1 MTAHTSGH
9 GLPSGRAPAP
19 ARGAAVRGG
28 AVRGSAAAVLRC
40 EARLFLR
47 EPASLFWILV
57 FPTALL
63 CVLGAVPSFR
73 EPSPDLGGLR
83 VIDLYVPVTV
93 LLALITSGIQSM
105 PPVLSGYR
113 ERGVLRRMWTTP
125 VRPGALIGAQVVLH
139 GAAVVLSG
147 ALALAV
153 GRVVFDVPLPRHV
166 PGYLVAFV
174 LAALATL
181 ALGGT
186 VAAVGRTTRITQAV
200 GSAVFFPSMFT
211 AGVWLPVSA
220 MPDALQRIVHLTPL
234 GAAAR
239 ALGEAAG
246 GHWPAW
252 SHLGIMA
259 LWAAVLMAAAQ
270 RWFTWE

>member
-1 MTAHTSGH
+1 MS
-9 GLPSGRAPAP
+9 APASAS
-19 ARGAAVRGG
+19 ARTRSA
-28 AVRGSAAAVLRC
+28 AVRGSAAAVLRS

-63 CVLGAVPSFR
+63 CVLGAIPSFR
-73 EPSPDLGGLR
+73 KPSPDLGGPR

-113 ERGVLRRMWTTP
+113 ERGVLRRMSTTP
-125 VRPGALIGAQVVLH
+125 VRPGALVGAQVVLH
-139 GAAVVLSG
+139 GAAVVVSG
-147 ALALAV
+147 LLALAV
-153 GRVVFDVPLPRHV
+153 GRTVFGVALPGHV
-166 PGYLVAFV
+166 PGYLAAFV
-174 LAALATL
+174 LAALTTL

-186 VAAVGRTTRITQAV
+186 VAAVSRTVKIAQAV
-200 GSAVFFPSMFT
+200 GSVVFFPSMFT
-211 AGVWLPVSA
+211 AGVWLPVPA

-239 ALGEAAG
+239 ALDQAAAG
-246 GHWPAW
+246 DWPAW
-252 SHLGIMA
+252 THLGIMA
-259 LWAAVLMAAAQ
+259 LWSAVLTAAAR